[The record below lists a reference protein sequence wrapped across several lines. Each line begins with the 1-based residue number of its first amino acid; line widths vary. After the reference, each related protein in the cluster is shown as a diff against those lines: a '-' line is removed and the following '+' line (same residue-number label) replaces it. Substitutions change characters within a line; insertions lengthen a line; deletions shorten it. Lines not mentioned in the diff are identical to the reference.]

1 MELIILEG
9 TSGFYHSS
17 IEPVIKVRR
26 IASLKARGCMPRRL
40 SVIEQKEGL
49 DAWKK
54 NHDYLYR
61 WAAESVFSAFK
72 RIFGEHVKAVR
83 WRNMV
88 KELMLMTS
96 IYNMFIAMNTK
107 GCG

>member
-1 MELIILEG
+1 
-9 TSGFYHSS
+9 
-17 IEPVIKVRR
+17 VIKVRR
-26 IASLKARGCMPRRL
+26 NASLNARGCMSSKL
-40 SVIEQKEGL
+40 SVKEQKEGL
-49 DAWKK
+49 DVWKK

-61 WAAESVFSAFK
+61 WAVESVFSAFK

-83 WRNMV
+83 WKNMV

-107 GCG
+107 GFG